1 VATGLALALL
11 LGGGLGVAAAEPP
24 AQQRYLAQPGDSL
37 DGVAALFGVDPT
49 AIAAA
54 SGLTDGTPLQ
64 PAQIVV
70 IPAPGQTPD
79 DAARMAAGLEGT
91 SPFAVGAHLVAPG
104 ETLAGIADR
113 HGVTPQAIADL
124 NGLAQPDVLGVG
136 QRLLIP
142 PPEGV
147 GGPSP
152 PAAGAAAVFVPGVPA
167 YVQQRNLSC
176 EYAAAYIATGT
187 FGAGVPE
194 AVFVESVPSARNP
207 HWGYRGNI
215 DGWWGNTDDYGV
227 YAEALVPVLNASGYE
242 AEVFYSGG
250 DPDALR
256 ARLDAGRP
264 VLTWLGYWGDTGVT
278 FEDEGTYTV
287 AAGMHVVVAYG
298 YDDWGVHVSNPADG
312 GYEYY
317 PWADFGAMWSVLDGM
332 GLAVAPAE

>member
-1 VATGLALALL
+1 VAVACAVALL

-24 AQQRYLAQPGDSL
+24 PQQRYAAQPGDSL
-37 DGVAALFGVDPT
+37 DGIAAEFGVDPA

-54 SGLTDGTPLQ
+54 SGLDDPAALQ

-70 IPAPGQTPD
+70 IPAPGQTPE
-79 DAARMAAGLEGT
+79 DAARMAAELHGT

-104 ETLAGIADR
+104 DTLVRIAEA
-113 HGVTPQAIADL
+113 HGVAPQAIAEF
-124 NGLAQPDVLGVG
+124 NALAEPDNLGVG

-147 GGPSP
+147 GGVGSP
-152 PAAGAAAVFVPGVPA
+152 GGVFVPGVPT

-176 EYAAAYIATGT
+176 EYAAAYIATSA

-194 AVFVESVPSARNP
+194 EAFLATVPPARNP

-227 YAEALVPVLNASGYE
+227 YAEALVPTLEANGFA
-242 AEVFYSGG
+242 AEVFYGGG
-250 DPDALR
+250 DPEALR
-256 ARLDAGRP
+256 ARIDIGKP
-264 VLTWLGYWGDTGVT
+264 VVTWLGYWGDTGVT
-278 FEDEGTYTV
+278 LEDEGVYTV

-298 YDDWGVHVSNPADG
+298 YDEGGVHVSNPARG
-312 GYEYY
+312 TYEYF
-317 PWADFGAMWSVLDGM
+317 PWAEFSAMWQVLDGM
-332 GLAVAPAE
+332 GLAVAPAG